1 MAGGAFANEQGPERP
16 EPPALEPV
24 LDVVRETMDLRA
36 AVAGLQQNSRDA
48 REEFKREVAGFD
60 TKEARETAQQTFRE
74 AQRDRHFELRDKL
87 KDLRRECK
95 RRLKT
100 GTEKRAD

>member
-87 KDLRRECK
+87 KDLRREIRSNVNPGN
-95 RRLKT
+95 RRL
-100 GTEKRAD
+100 ED